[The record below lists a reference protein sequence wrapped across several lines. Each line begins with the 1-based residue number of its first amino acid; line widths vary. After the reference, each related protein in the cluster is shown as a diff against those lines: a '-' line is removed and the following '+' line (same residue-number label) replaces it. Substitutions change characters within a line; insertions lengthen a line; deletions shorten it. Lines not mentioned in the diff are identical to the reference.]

1 MPAMLQV
8 GPTPTGGGA
17 YPSPGM
23 LSWMLRGVAR
33 VTSAALLLLVAL
45 VRTRGSLGLPERG
58 TVVCLWASPVVKGIV
73 GGWTGV
79 PNLCGMS

>member
-1 MPAMLQV
+1 M
-8 GPTPTGGGA
+8 GGT
-17 YPSPGM
+17 YPSLGM
-23 LSWMLRGVAR
+23 LSWMLRGLAR

-45 VRTRGSLGLPERG
+45 DRAGGSLVLPERG
-58 TVVCLWASPVVKGIV
+58 TVVSLWASPVVKGIV